1 MLGVRRGRRE
11 ERLVCRGGFD
21 FLFCERV
28 SWFSSVYDLSDGVEG
43 VLVGRMDGY
52 PFPFFL
58 ILFFFANSQET

>member
-43 VLVGRMDGY
+43 VFGWQDGWI
-52 PFPFFL
+52 PFSFFY
-58 ILFFFANSQET
+58 ILFLL

>member
-52 PFPFFL
+52 PFPFF
-58 ILFFFANSQET
+58 